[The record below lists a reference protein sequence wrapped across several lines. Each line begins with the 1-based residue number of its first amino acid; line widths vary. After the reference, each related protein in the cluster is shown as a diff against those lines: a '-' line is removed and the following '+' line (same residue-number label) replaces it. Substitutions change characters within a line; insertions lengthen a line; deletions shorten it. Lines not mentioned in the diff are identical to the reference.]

1 VICALLAAGWSYDL
15 ETVKAPLVAGIADL
29 AEWGDDLTSFHPH
42 KPLYSVA
49 TTAVG
54 QNVVRIF
61 DVRAGVAEPR
71 CEVRLKKGEEVSCLA
86 WRGGDKKRKR
96 RQSMGE
102 DDGLLCGLKSGRIYV
117 IEPASGEI
125 VRKVEGHA
133 ASVNGWCTDEER
145 AWSCGSDG
153 KVKCWDSRTGN
164 CVA

>member
-1 VICALLAAGWSYDL
+1 MSHRK
-15 ETVKAPLVAGIADL
+15 TKPKNRPPLSNPLNVSSTSTSSL
-29 AEWGDDLTSFHPH
+29 HLTSFHPH

-102 DDGLLCGLKSGRIYV
+102 DGLLCGLKSGRIYV

-145 AWSCGSDG
+145 AWSCGGDG

-164 CVA
+164 CVS